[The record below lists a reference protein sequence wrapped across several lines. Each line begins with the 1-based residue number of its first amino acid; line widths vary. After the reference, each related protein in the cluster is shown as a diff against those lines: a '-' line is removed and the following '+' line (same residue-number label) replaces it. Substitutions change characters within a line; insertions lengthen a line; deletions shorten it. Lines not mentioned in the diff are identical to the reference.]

1 MHTYIINTHTKCT
14 CLYLILLTEFVDNG
28 LAVPVK
34 KGKTHF
40 FNGNCIHFCLCHYNY
55 VNTIFGDCD
64 MHAFV

>member
-34 KGKTHF
+34 KEK
-40 FNGNCIHFCLCHYNY
+40 NSVI
-55 VNTIFGDCD
+55 
-64 MHAFV
+64 